1 MLTFLTR
8 FEREYPFRR
17 GQRNDVALTL
27 GRKARG
33 KGFSTPELEN
43 LITLYSGRNVLP
55 DFNEQD
61 ICQRVMAGYQYI
73 KKLPASQSSTVR
85 LHLGSTFP
93 YEASDEKRMQP
104 DKADLSEKD
113 DELRAATPCIPDEV
127 YDSLHPV
134 LHHCVEMA
142 ANPRELVRELIS
154 CFYEDVS

>member
-1 MLTFLTR
+1 M
-8 FEREYPFRR
+8 
-17 GQRNDVALTL
+17 
-27 GRKARG
+27 
-33 KGFSTPELEN
+33 
-43 LITLYSGRNVLP
+43 P

-61 ICQRVMAGYQYI
+61 IHQMVITGYQEV
-73 KKLPASQSSTVR
+73 KNLPQSADNANRSHFS
-85 LHLGSTFP
+85 LTFP
-93 YEASDEKRMQP
+93 YGTSDEKRFRP
-104 DKADLSEKD
+104 DDADLSEKD